1 MMKGTN
7 DNPIDLDSET
17 EGTPIEVKKE
27 EARNKMLI
35 ENAILTKNPLEL
47 SMAAIQTKIK
57 GDLNHKKLTLNRAI
71 IRYF

>member
-1 MMKGTN
+1 MKGTN

>member
-1 MMKGTN
+1 MKGTN
-7 DNPIDLDSET
+7 DNPIDLDSDT
-17 EGTPIEVKKE
+17 EETPIEVKKE

-57 GDLNHKKLTLNRAI
+57 GDLNHKKHTLNRAI
-71 IRYF
+71 IRFF